1 MTITETN
8 TRNLYKMLR
17 VINEDFKFKRS
28 TSDSLSMIS
37 IEIKLNGVSMNN
49 SIMSKKFWEE
59 NEAVLNALKELR
71 EESGKIIDTNTGYRI
86 TF

>member
-59 NEAVLNALKELR
+59 NEAVLNALEELR
-71 EESGKIIDTNTGYRI
+71 EELGKIIDTNTGYRI

>member
-17 VINEDFKFKRS
+17 VINGDFKFKRS

-37 IEIKLNGVSMNN
+37 IEIKLNDVSMNN

-59 NEAVLNALKELR
+59 NETVLNALKELR
-71 EESGKIIDTNTGYRI
+71 EELGKIIDTNTGYRI

>member
-17 VINEDFKFKRS
+17 VINEVFKFKRS

-71 EESGKIIDTNTGYRI
+71 EELGKIIDTNTGYRI